1 MLRRDRLYSAQWLS
15 LVGPGEDSKLSVSV
29 HLLASAPRMDRMRRM
44 GSGLGVDCPRIG
56 CCRQVGSLGN
66 VRRRH
71 LRGGAKR
78 GVAIGATKCGKG
90 MKLEVV
96 VDRTGV
102 PIGKATDAANVAE
115 VDLVGP
121 AVDSIPSEIDIPSG
135 TPLIEDAAY
144 DSDPH
149 RDDMAAKGFK
159 VISPHRK
166 NRVRP
171 SRNDG
176 RTFRRYKRRY
186 IVERTFAWFHS
197 FRRVMTR
204 YEYKCDLY
212 DGFFSL
218 ACAFLAITRL

>member
-1 MLRRDRLYSAQWLS
+1 
-15 LVGPGEDSKLSVSV
+15 
-29 HLLASAPRMDRMRRM
+29 
-44 GSGLGVDCPRIG
+44 
-56 CCRQVGSLGN
+56 
-66 VRRRH
+66 
-71 LRGGAKR
+71 
-78 GVAIGATKCGKG
+78 

-218 ACAFLAITRL
+218 ACAFFAITRL